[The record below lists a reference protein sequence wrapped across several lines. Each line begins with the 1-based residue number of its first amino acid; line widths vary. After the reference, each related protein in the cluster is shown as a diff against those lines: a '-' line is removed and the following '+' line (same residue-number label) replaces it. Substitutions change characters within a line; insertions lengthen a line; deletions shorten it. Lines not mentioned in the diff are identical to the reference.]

1 VWGFVTT
8 LAVFLFVIGILIFV
22 HELGHFAMAKL
33 FKIRVEVFSLGF
45 GPRLIGFRRGETDY
59 RLSAVPLGGY
69 VKMLGENPE
78 DARFGPLPPEAF
90 LARPKWQRFLVA
102 LAGPAMNLLLALVL
116 PALIFAISYPGPA
129 YRVEKARI
137 GAIVPGSPAER
148 AGLRPGDVI
157 VEFDGRKDPTW
168 GEVEDLTLA
177 QPNRT
182 VIVVVERQGR
192 RQRVPLTLEAT
203 QGRFDTVGDSGLLP
217 PPVTDGVVI
226 AQVERGSPAEAA
238 GLRPGDKIV
247 RIDDVEITAF
257 PVLVAVVGRSIGK
270 ELTLTYVRQG
280 ERRQVRIV
288 PFNDRGRGRIGIAPE
303 PEPLRRGTVRL
314 GIGAALRESLRQNL
328 FYARLTLEALVE
340 VFRGQRTVRETFA
353 GPVRIADLS
362 GKAAERGW
370 KELLI
375 VMSLISLS
383 LGLFN
388 LFPIPVLD
396 GGLILMLLVEWVM
409 GLAGRELTMSLREK
423 IQTVGLAL
431 ILLLMGYV
439 IYSDIAITL
448 SERARPENSP
458 PAHAKP

>member
-102 LAGPAMNLLLALVL
+102 LAGPAMNLLLALLL

>member
-1 VWGFVTT
+1 MWGFVTT

-102 LAGPAMNLLLALVL
+102 LAGPAMNLLLALLL

>member
-1 VWGFVTT
+1 MLDFVTT
-8 LAVFLFVIGILIFV
+8 LIVFLFVIGVLIFV
-22 HELGHFAMAKL
+22 HELGHFAVAKL

-45 GPRLIGFRRGETDY
+45 GPRLFGFRRGGTDY
-59 RLSAVPLGGY
+59 RISAIPLGGY

-78 DARFGPLPPEAF
+78 EARLGPLPPEAF

-102 LAGPAMNLLLALVL
+102 LAGPAMNLLLAIAL
-116 PALIFAISYPGPA
+116 PATLFMVSYPGPA

-157 VEFDGRKDPTW
+157 LEFDGHQNPTW

-177 QPNRT
+177 KPNQT
-182 VIVVVERQGR
+182 VVIVVEREGR
-192 RQRVPLTLEAT
+192 RLRVPLTLEAV
-203 QGRFDTVGDSGLLP
+203 QGRFDIIGESGLLP
-217 PPVTDGVVI
+217 PPTTDGVVI
-226 AQVERGSPAEAA
+226 AQIERGSPAEAA

-247 RIDDVEITAF
+247 RIDDVEITTF
-257 PVLVAVVGRSIGK
+257 PILVAVVGRSIGK
-270 ELTLTYVRQG
+270 ELTLTYVREG
-280 ERRQVRIV
+280 ERRQVKVV

-303 PEPLRRGTVRL
+303 PEPLQRGTVRM
-314 GIGAALRESLRQNL
+314 GMGAALRESFRQNL

-340 VFRGQRTVRETFA
+340 VLRGQRTVRETFA

-362 GKAAERGW
+362 GKAAERGL
-370 KELLI
+370 KELLV

-388 LFPIPVLD
+388 LLPIPVLD
-396 GGLILMLLVEWVM
+396 GGLILMLFVEWGM

-439 IYSDIAITL
+439 LYSDIAITL
-448 SERARPENSP
+448 SERARPENPP